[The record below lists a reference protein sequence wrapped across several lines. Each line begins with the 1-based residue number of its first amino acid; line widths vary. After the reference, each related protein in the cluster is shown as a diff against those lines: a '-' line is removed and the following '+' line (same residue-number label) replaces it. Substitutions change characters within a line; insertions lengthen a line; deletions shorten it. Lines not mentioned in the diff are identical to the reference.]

1 MDDIAL
7 ALCGGGGKG
16 AFQIGAWKALEE
28 HGIMQNV
35 KAIAGSSVG
44 ALNAVL
50 FAIGNFKNAKHIW
63 YKINNDVLLSPN
75 TSNGD
80 GIFSRQGLKN
90 LLKEVQLEKIHDSEI
105 DIYVTVLEVS
115 TGIEYKHLNRL
126 TVNEIIDVLL
136 AASAMPIL
144 YDTVNFQSKEYVDG
158 GITEY
163 GNTPIEPL
171 YKQGFRNIYVL
182 SLDHNF
188 NVFNIHKDFSV
199 INATQYF
206 SDCNITALQ
215 PLSDLGGLIGGTL
228 NFSQTAVRTRMV
240 TGYSDVN
247 TTLNKGTVYYMK
259 NNYSK
264 INIEIRNKMT
274 NMFKSA
280 AELEEFIKVTNFSEP
295 NLPMTTM
302 GGTVW
307 YENIVEISGWKVQQ
321 HKAPL
326 MGSHYR
332 ILDNNNIRRAYV
344 FNPEDILQALI
355 DYENSI
361 KFNDD

>member
-1 MDDIAL
+1 MADIAL

-50 FAIGNFKNAKHIW
+50 FALGDFKNAKHIW
-63 YKINNDVLLSPN
+63 YRINNNVLLSPN
-75 TSNGD
+75 VGNSD
-80 GIFSRQGLKN
+80 GIFSRQGLKDI
-90 LLKEVQLEKIHDSEI
+90 LQSIKLEKIYDSGI
-105 DIYVTVLEVS
+105 DIYVTVLEVG

-136 AASAMPIL
+136 AASAMPVL
-144 YDTVNFQSKEYVDG
+144 YDTVNFQNKEYIDG

-171 YKQGFRNIYVL
+171 YKQGFRNILVL
-182 SLDHNF
+182 SLNHNF
-188 NVFNIHKDFSV
+188 NIFNLHKGFNI
-199 INATQYF
+199 INAVQYF
-206 SDCNITALQ
+206 GDCKITTIQPSD
-215 PLSDLGGLIGGTL
+215 DLGGLIDGTL
-228 NFSQTAVRTRMV
+228 NFSQTAIRTRMV
-240 TGYSDVN
+240 TGYSDAN
-247 TTLNKGTVYYMK
+247 TMLNKGTVYYMK

-264 INIEIRNKMT
+264 INMEIRNKMT
-274 NMFKSA
+274 NMFKNA
-280 AELEEFIKVTNFSEP
+280 KELEEFIKVTNFSEP
-295 NLPMTTM
+295 NLPMITM

-307 YENIVEISGWKVQQ
+307 YENIVEIFGWKVQQ

-332 ILDNNNIRRAYV
+332 ILDNNNIRQAYV
-344 FNPEDILQALI
+344 FNPEDLLQALI
-355 DYENSI
+355 DYETSI